1 MKKFPY
7 LKLGP
12 LEIPHNIWTK
22 IVNFGHCVIVVAVRS
37 SLDPAV
43 TAAVW
48 RFFFL
53 GRKLRVF
60 SCWPAQSSLV
70 CWPAQSHSLSWF
82 FWFAAAVWQ
91 DFSEKLRYFSCWLAQ
106 FILVCSAVQFSVDLC
121 HRCSLT
127 RFFLWQK
134 SWEISAGDCL
144 SSVSSQF
151 QLIFPNEEARW
162 INLHNHKSK
171 FL

>member
-1 MKKFPY
+1 MDKNCQFRT
-7 LKLGP
+7 LCNSGSCAL
-12 LEIPHNIWTK
+12 I
-22 IVNFGHCVIVVAVRS
+22 FRS
-37 SLDPAV
+37 RRYRCSL
-43 TAAVW
+43 TI
-48 RFFFL
+48 FFL

-70 CWPAQSHSLSWF
+70 CWPAQSHSFSWF

>member
-1 MKKFPY
+1 M
-7 LKLGP
+7 
-12 LEIPHNIWTK
+12 
-22 IVNFGHCVIVVAVRS
+22 RS

-70 CWPAQSHSLSWF
+70 YWPSQSHSFSWF

-106 FILVCSAVQFSVDLC
+106 FILVCSAVQFSVSFSGFQFDEKAERFQL
-121 HRCSLT
+121 LT
-127 RFFLWQK
+127 VSVQLP
-134 SWEISAGDCL
+134 
-144 SSVSSQF
+144 VSSFSWFFESKRRSKMDQSSQSQIKVSLEES
-151 QLIFPNEEARW
+151 QLWEKFAVLTNEM
-162 INLHNHKSK
+162 IVTKVIY
-171 FL
+171 

>member
-1 MKKFPY
+1 M
-7 LKLGP
+7 
-12 LEIPHNIWTK
+12 
-22 IVNFGHCVIVVAVRS
+22 VAVRS

-106 FILVCSAVQFSVDLC
+106 FILVCSPVQFSVSFSR
-121 HRCSLT
+121 RCSLT
-127 RFFLWQK
+127 KAERFQLLTVSVQFPVSF
-134 SWEISAGDCL
+134 SWFFESRRRSKMDQ
-144 SSVSSQF
+144 SSQSQIKVSLEES
-151 QLIFPNEEARW
+151 QLWEKFAVLTNEM
-162 INLHNHKSK
+162 IVTKVIY
-171 FL
+171 